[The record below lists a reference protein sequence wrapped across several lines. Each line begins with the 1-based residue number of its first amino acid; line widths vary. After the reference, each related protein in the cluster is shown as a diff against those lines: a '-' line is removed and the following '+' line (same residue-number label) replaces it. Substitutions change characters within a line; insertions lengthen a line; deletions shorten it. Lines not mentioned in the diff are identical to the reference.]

1 VKNKDVALR
10 LGLTGGIGSG
20 KSTVAALFSKIG
32 AAVIDADA
40 ISRAATA
47 VDGRAIDALSKTFGP
62 SILMADGALDRDQ
75 MRTLIFSDPLAKARL
90 EQIIHPFVAMEIAD
104 QARRANRAGARCIV
118 FDIPLLVESRQ
129 WRTTFDRVLVV
140 DCSKATQIHR
150 VNARN
155 GLSADAIEEIIGAQA
170 SRLSRLKAAD
180 LVVFNEG
187 ITIADLAQHV
197 QEISRQFEL

>member
-1 VKNKDVALR
+1 VRNKDIALR

-20 KSTVAALFSKIG
+20 KSTVASLFANIG

-47 VDGRAIDALSKTFGP
+47 VGGRAIDALSKTFGP
-62 SILMADGALDRDQ
+62 SILMPDGALDRDQ
-75 MRTLIFSDPLAKARL
+75 MRTLIFSDPFAKARL
-90 EQIIHPFVAMEIAD
+90 EQIIHPLVAMEITA
-104 QARRANRAGARCIV
+104 QAQRANLAGARCIV

-140 DCSKATQIHR
+140 DCSKDTQIHR
-150 VNARN
+150 VNARS
-155 GLSADAIEEIIGAQA
+155 GLSADAVGKIIGAQS

-180 LVVFNEG
+180 LVVFNDG
-187 ITIADLAQHV
+187 ITIDDLAHHV